1 MGGLWHSFR
10 FSARCTFLQV
20 LSLGFPEFLFV
31 SVKAIGNPCDNSSSW
46 DLLSSFE
53 VEKVPIL
60 WFAHDVS
67 FECPTRVSQ
76 LNAQLDFY
84 ILM

>member
-10 FSARCTFLQV
+10 FSARCTILQV

-31 SVKAIGNPCDNSSSW
+31 SVRAICNPGDNFSSW
-46 DLLSSFE
+46 DLLFSFE
-53 VEKVPIL
+53 AEKIPISC
-60 WFAHDVS
+60 FAHDVS